1 MQFEKQFPGGR
12 SPFAFARWRNK
23 ASRDSIHLT
32 TEISALPPSS
42 EDDAPRR
49 STVAA
54 AARLMVKA
62 AAGFAA
68 RAEVAFPNFLL
79 AVVSWIFAQ
88 ALAGCAAYG
97 EAMYPGLVGAGE
109 SVDQRDPVRGTQS
122 EHENPALQTAAA
134 DRDRANR
141 PKVNSAKPDD
151 VR

>member
-1 MQFEKQFPGGR
+1 MQFEKQSSGGR
-12 SPFAFARWRNK
+12 SPSALARRRNK

-32 TEISALPPSS
+32 TEISALPASP

-54 AARLMVKA
+54 ASQRTVRT

-88 ALAGCAAYG
+88 ALEGCAAYG
-97 EAMYPGLVGAGE
+97 ETLRVGFTLEG
-109 SVDQRDPVRGTQS
+109 
-122 EHENPALQTAAA
+122 
-134 DRDRANR
+134 
-141 PKVNSAKPDD
+141 
-151 VR
+151 